1 MQILKVVEV
10 LAQSNQSWEDA
21 AQTAVQET
29 AKTVRQIKSIYISD
43 LEATVENGRITN
55 YRINAKISFVLEG
68 H

>member
-10 LAQSNQSWEDA
+10 LAQSNKSWEDA
-21 AQTAVQET
+21 AQIAVQET

-43 LEATVENGRITN
+43 LEATVENDRITN

-68 H
+68 R